1 MSRATLRA
9 RLGVT
14 AASLAASLGLVLTS
28 AIAVTPAAH
37 AAAGSSASTATHHR
51 HHISAA
57 KRRHR
62 ARIRHRAHEVRRV
75 LTVARAQRGKPYVY
89 GADGPHAFDCSGLV
103 RFVFARAAHRF
114 LPHNAAAQ
122 FHSLHHIW
130 RYQLRP
136 GDLVFV
142 DNGSVSHVGIY
153 AGHHN
158 WWVAPHT
165 GTRVQLQHIYPAHH
179 VYARVLPVR

>member
-14 AASLAASLGLVLTS
+14 AASLGLAVTS
-28 AIAVTPAAH
+28 AIAVVPTAH
-37 AAAGSSASTATHHR
+37 ATTRSTATTHHHHHR
-51 HHISAA
+51 AMSAA
-57 KRRHR
+57 KRHR
-62 ARIRHRAHEVRRV
+62 LARIRHHNREVKRV
-75 LTVARAQRGKPYVY
+75 LRIARYQRGKPYVY

-103 RFVFARAAHRF
+103 RYVFGHAVDRW

-122 FHSLHHIW
+122 YHSLHRIG
-130 RYQLRP
+130 RGQVRP

-142 DNGSVSHVGIY
+142 DNGYVSHVGIY

-165 GTRVQLQHIYPAHH
+165 GARVHLQHIYPAHH
-179 VYARVLPVR
+179 VYARVLNFRHR